1 MQQLQQFQTLSQP
14 SSPCDWGQFIN
25 IDYVEEYPHR
35 HIPIKK
41 RTPHTHTHNPYSTY
55 AIDTKVNCKKCTKY
69 LRGTGCICKFKR
81 TIYNFKSHIYQQKQN
96 KNQTKMNELEI
107 KLQEQPIQEQPE
119 ETKQDIYVIDII
131 DNNKDIE
138 YEDEDEDEDEKY
150 IKEKI
155 TYMFSMIAF
164 IVLVLVI

>member
-1 MQQLQQFQTLSQP
+1 MQQLQLQQFHTLSQP
-14 SSPCDWGQFIN
+14 SSPCEWGQFIN
-25 IDYVEEYPHR
+25 IDYVEEYPH
-35 HIPIKK
+35 IKK
-41 RTPHTHTHNPYSTY
+41 RTPLTHTHNPYSTY

-69 LRGTGCICKFKR
+69 LRGTGCVCKYTR
-81 TIYNFKSHIYQQKQN
+81 TIYNFKSHIYQQNQN

-107 KLQEQPIQEQPE
+107 KEQPIKEQPE

-138 YEDEDEDEDEKY
+138 YENEDDDDEKY